1 MPFRLVSLKQRTAS
15 NHGSTASP
23 STIVAMSSNVK
34 QQRQVF
40 NNSRKLVAK
49 YKIVYTKRRWLIQD
63 VEEGTC
69 LLKMMKEF
77 MNED

>member
-1 MPFRLVSLKQRTAS
+1 
-15 NHGSTASP
+15 
-23 STIVAMSSNVK
+23 MSSNVK

-40 NNSRKLVAK
+40 NNSRKLVVK